1 MIDNNIASIL
11 KERYRNY
18 HGEYSFDEALKA
30 LKQLTVKQNK
40 AEQLYIHHA
49 DDCGEEV
56 TIPYGIDFIK
66 AGAFRKQ
73 YDLKRVTILAK
84 VIEIP
89 RYTFVTCTALSEIIL
104 PDSVLSIGQSA
115 FEDCTSLE
123 RVTIPASV
131 QEIKE
136 EAFLGCKA
144 LREAELLNPDTKI
157 GKNAFPDG
165 CIVKYGSERHK
176 SSSLDLAV
184 EEEEATIEVIE
195 AVDVEENNTEDN
207 ASPGV
212 ETEIILPVE
221 EADSEVQAESLSIVT
236 TDDQA
241 SQESPVEKPTS
252 EGKHHSM
259 KMLFCADVRLGAI
272 CTENLDIKQSHK
284 WKAARSEKLADLID
298 KAAQNNAAYVAL
310 FGRIFGQDRI
320 SESVI
325 DGLFAAIKDDQDIQ
339 ALAFLNAEEYKRI
352 SYRNDIPENLH
363 LLCTQTQDSYT
374 DDDIALRIDK
384 GVIVLQLADND
395 ALTIRV
401 DESEKFEIVG
411 MPETYTIPSFEP
423 IGFEDA
429 EGLACGYGVLDWSGE
444 SIGQFIVTS
453 DPKYNYQSIELKV
466 LPEDDEKEIVRKINN
481 TVRKIDFD
489 TFLRI
494 TITGQSA
501 FGLTISGDGLK
512 AQLQNRIFFVE
523 VYDNTV
529 MDIDEEAFE
538 NDISLRSEFVR
549 LALQDDSLSESERNR
564 LISCGW
570 NALNGREVTA
580 E

>member
-1 MIDNNIASIL
+1 
-11 KERYRNY
+11 
-18 HGEYSFDEALKA
+18 
-30 LKQLTVKQNK
+30 
-40 AEQLYIHHA
+40 
-49 DDCGEEV
+49 
-56 TIPYGIDFIK
+56 
-66 AGAFRKQ
+66 
-73 YDLKRVTILAK
+73 
-84 VIEIP
+84 
-89 RYTFVTCTALSEIIL
+89 
-104 PDSVLSIGQSA
+104 
-115 FEDCTSLE
+115 
-123 RVTIPASV
+123 
-131 QEIKE
+131 
-136 EAFLGCKA
+136 
-144 LREAELLNPDTKI
+144 
-157 GKNAFPDG
+157 
-165 CIVKYGSERHK
+165 
-176 SSSLDLAV
+176 
-184 EEEEATIEVIE
+184 
-195 AVDVEENNTEDN
+195 
-207 ASPGV
+207 
-212 ETEIILPVE
+212 
-221 EADSEVQAESLSIVT
+221 
-236 TDDQA
+236 
-241 SQESPVEKPTS
+241 
-252 EGKHHSM
+252 M
-259 KMLFCADVRLGAI
+259 KMFFCCDVRLGAI
-272 CTENLDIKQSHK
+272 CTESLDIKLSHR
-284 WKAARSEKLADLID
+284 WQAARSEKLAELID

-325 DGLFAAIKDDQDIQ
+325 DGLFAAIKDDKDIQ
-339 ALAFLNAEEYKRI
+339 ALVFLNAEEYKRI

-363 LLCTQTQDSYT
+363 LLCMQTQDSYT
-374 DDDIALRIDK
+374 DDNIALRIEK
-384 GVIVLQLADND
+384 GVIELQLADND

-401 DESEKFEIVG
+401 NESEKFEIIG

-429 EGLACGYGVLDWSGE
+429 EGLTCGYGVLDWSSE
-444 SIGQFIVTS
+444 SIGQFIVTL
-453 DPKYNYQSIELKV
+453 DRKYDYQSIELKV

-481 TVRKIDFD
+481 IVRKIEFD

-512 AQLQNRIFFVE
+512 SQLKNRIFFVE